1 MKPNRI
7 DDHNAIWHFNTG
19 KSASACF
26 VRVIFYNPDPLEV
39 GKLASGHEQR
49 VNIAGGIIVST
60 NYTSRK
66 RHLIAGN
73 WKMNG
78 TRQESEQFV
87 ADLAENP
94 APDHI
99 EVALMPP
106 FTLLHPMANL
116 LSEKDVQLGAQSVYC
131 QLKGAFTGSIS
142 PLMLRDAG
150 CHYVIIGHS
159 ERRDIMGE
167 ANELIGKKLNVSWN
181 NGLEPI
187 LCVGEHLEER
197 QDGETNSVL
206 RQQLSVLEDAPQGV
220 ALTVAYEPVWAIG
233 TGLTASATQ
242 VTETHAFIH
251 EELTRLGHDCR
262 VLYGGSVKPENTA
275 ELMAC
280 PGVEGA
286 LVGGASLEAESFS
299 KIVQA
304 AASVAGA

>member
-1 MKPNRI
+1 M
-7 DDHNAIWHFNTG
+7 
-19 KSASACF
+19 SQ
-26 VRVIFYNPDPLEV
+26 
-39 GKLASGHEQR
+39 SG
-49 VNIAGGIIVST
+49 
-60 NYTSRK
+60 NYSSPR

-78 TRQESEQFV
+78 ILEEAKQFV
-87 ADLAENP
+87 AELAENP
-94 APDHI
+94 SPDHL

-106 FTLLHPMANL
+106 FTLLHPLAEP
-116 LSEKDVQLGAQSVYC
+116 LSQKGVQLGAQSVYHEP
-131 QLKGAFTGSIS
+131 KGAFTGSIC
-142 PLMLRDAG
+142 PVMLRDAG
-150 CHYVIIGHS
+150 CHYVIVGHS

-167 ANELIGKKLNVSWN
+167 ANELISKKLAAAWS

-206 RQQLSVLEDAPQGV
+206 RQQLSVLEDAPESA

-233 TGLTASATQ
+233 TGLTASPEQ

-280 PGVEGA
+280 SGVEGA
-286 LVGGASLEAESFS
+286 LVGGASLQAESFS

-304 AASVAGA
+304 AASVAAGA